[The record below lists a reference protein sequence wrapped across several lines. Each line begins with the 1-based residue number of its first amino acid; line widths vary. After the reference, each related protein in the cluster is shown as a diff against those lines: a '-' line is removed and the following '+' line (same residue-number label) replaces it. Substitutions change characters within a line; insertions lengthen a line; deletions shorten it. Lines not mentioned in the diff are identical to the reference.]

1 MGINRGSITTMTI
14 RIQTDD
20 SGVDWTEVAN
30 LFTAIGWGRREPDQ
44 LKAAF
49 GKSTFKRFAFDGAKL
64 VGFGRT
70 IDDGVYYV
78 TVVDMVIDPDYQRQG
93 VGTQIMQSLQAALKG
108 FLIPTLTAVPQVQP
122 FYARLGWRTLK
133 TGMMLPRSEEQ
144 AKLNCE

>member
-1 MGINRGSITTMTI
+1 MTI

-20 SGVDWTEVAN
+20 SGVSWTEVAN

-44 LKAAF
+44 LEAAF
-49 GKSTFKRFAFDGAKL
+49 GKSTFQRFAFDGTKL

-70 IDDGVYYV
+70 IDDGVYYA

-93 VGTQIMQSLQAALKG
+93 VGTQIMQSLQSALKG
-108 FLIPTLTAVPQVQP
+108 FLITTLTAVPQVQP

-144 AKLNCE
+144 ARLNCE